1 MELSSHRWH
10 FIGIGGAGMSAL
22 AEALL
27 DLGATVSGS
36 DIAASEATRALE
48 ARGARVF
55 IGHAPE
61 NLGGADRI
69 VLTGAVPP
77 DNPELVAAQE
87 RGLPVV
93 RRAELLGR
101 LMDLRRGVAV
111 AGTHGKTTTSSML
124 AWALSRAGRDPSY
137 MIGGSIRG
145 LGAGGHWG
153 GGNELVAE
161 ADEYDRSFLQLRPEV
176 AIITNI
182 DSDHLEYYG
191 TTDAIYAAFGQFAA
205 NVKPGGLLVMCAD
218 DPISMQLASEVG
230 ETSAPFRLQF
240 YGVAPHALWRPER
253 VVPNIKG
260 GSDYTLMRAGQ
271 EVAAVSLRV
280 PGQHNVLNSLAAIVA
295 CYDLGLEPARTA
307 KWLAEF
313 EGAGRRFEVKGEVGG
328 VTIVDDYA
336 HHPTEIAA
344 TLHAARLRYPNRRLL
359 VLFQPHTYTRTRDYM
374 PAFAGALSL
383 ADRAYVTEIY
393 ASRERDTLGMSGRL
407 IVERIAHSYAE
418 FVPTLDEAVETLLDD
433 IAVGDVL
440 ITMGAGDVWKA
451 GEAVLRRM
459 EEQQDGDVAPAKM
472 IRHIPLEPNV
482 DSHAPGELTLRETA
496 PPAPAGVVPASGT
509 PATSVAKAAVAFSS
523 DIASQLAATGLRVVR
538 DEPMSRHNSLRI
550 GGPASLFAAAITREQ
565 LAAAVLFAR
574 ENNLPFIV
582 LGNGT
587 NVLVGDY
594 GINGLVIHNKAQHI
608 SHELLDEGRSLW
620 HVDSGVLFS
629 RLARITC
636 EQGWTGQEWSNS
648 VPGSVGGG
656 VVSNAGAHGKDLHD
670 DLVSVTVLTSEG
682 NIETWPADILR
693 LGYRTSR
700 FKAHGRKALSPP
712 EVVLS
717 ASIVLYRD
725 REGACGALMREYLA
739 ERQATQPQGKSA
751 GSTFKN
757 PPGSSAGYM
766 IEQVGLKGYRHG
778 QAQFSPKHANFMMN
792 MGGASA
798 SDVVYLMRLAQGRV
812 REQFGIELEP
822 EIEFIGEE

>member
-1 MELSSHRWH
+1 
-10 FIGIGGAGMSAL
+10 MSAL

-27 DLGATVSGS
+27 DLGAPVAGS

-48 ARGARVF
+48 ARGAHVF
-55 IGHAPE
+55 IGHAAA

-161 ADEYDRSFLQLRPEV
+161 ADEYDRSFLQLRPDV

-205 NVKPGGLLVMCAD
+205 NVKPGGLLIMCAD
-218 DPISMQLASEVG
+218 DPISMQLASDIG

-253 VVPNIKG
+253 VVPNSKG

-280 PGQHNVLNSLAAIVA
+280 PGQHNVLNSLAAIAA
-295 CYDLGLEPARTA
+295 CYDLGLEPAQTA

-313 EGAGRRFEVKGEVGG
+313 EGAGRRFEVKGEAGG
-328 VTIVDDYA
+328 VTVIDDYA

-374 PAFAGALSL
+374 PGFAEALSL

-407 IVERIAHSYAE
+407 IVERIAGSYAE

-433 IAVGDVL
+433 KAAGDVL

-451 GEAVLRRM
+451 GEAALQRM
-459 EEQQDGDVAPAKM
+459 EEQQGDVAPAEVA
-472 IRHIPLEPNV
+472 RHIPSPPDV
-482 DSHAPGELTLRETA
+482 DSHAPGGLTLREA
-496 PPAPAGVVPASGT
+496 ASLAPAGVVTGSGSPAA
-509 PATSVAKAAVAFSS
+509 PVAKPAIVFPG
-523 DIASQLAATGLRVVR
+523 DIASQLAAATGLRVVR
-538 DEPMSRHNSLRI
+538 DEPMSKHNSLRI
-550 GGPASLFAAAITREQ
+550 GGPASLFAAATTQEQ
-565 LAAAVLFAR
+565 LVAAVLFAR
-574 ENNLPFIV
+574 ENNLPYIV

-608 SHELLDEGRSLW
+608 SHELLAEGRSLW

-670 DLVSVTVLTSEG
+670 DLVSVTVLTSGG

-717 ASIVLYRD
+717 ASIALYRD
-725 REGACGALMREYLA
+725 GEGGCTARMHEYLA

-757 PPGSSAGYM
+757 PPGNSAGYL
-766 IEQVGLKGYRHG
+766 IEQVGLKGYKHG

-792 MGGASA
+792 MGGARA
-798 SDVVYLMRLAQGRV
+798 SDVLYLMHLAQGRV